1 MNEKKQEPL
10 ILPIRDVEIQRDAK
24 DSTGTPVL
32 LRVFRDHE
40 DGVPPMHFIDFVTL
54 FDGKARRGLVPLP
67 DVDVPRL
74 AEALMRLQTDYQEM
88 VVRWRA
94 GQDAGPKGQRVPP
107 RAQVVFDLPK
117 VVKL

>member
-1 MNEKKQEPL
+1 MEKKQEPV
-10 ILPIRDVEIQRDAK
+10 ILPIRDVEVARDAK

-40 DGVPPMHFIDFVTL
+40 EGVPPMLFVDFVTL

-67 DVDVPRL
+67 DVDAPRL
-74 AEALMRLQTDYQEM
+74 AEAIMRLQTDYQQM
-88 VVRWRA
+88 VVEWRA
-94 GQDAGPKGQRVPP
+94 GADRTPAGRRIPP
-107 RAQVVFDLPK
+107 RMEVVFDLPK